1 MKAILT
7 RPIFSGSAL
16 IVAVLLCLILY
27 SPAIITQLTRCLTQH
42 WRPAC

>member
-1 MKAILT
+1 MRTILE

-16 IVAVLLCLILY
+16 LVAVVLCLILY
-27 SPAIITQLTRCLTQH
+27 SPAIIAQLMRCLTQH